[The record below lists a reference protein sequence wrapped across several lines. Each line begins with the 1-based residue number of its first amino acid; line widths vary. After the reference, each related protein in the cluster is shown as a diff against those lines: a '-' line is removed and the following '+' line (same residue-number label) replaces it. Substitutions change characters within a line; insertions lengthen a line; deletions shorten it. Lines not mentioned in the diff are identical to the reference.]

1 MDAKLTTS
9 KDRESEV
16 KKVLRWA
23 FGYDHAGFRLANQ
36 LDQYLRKA
44 GYAVTHYGPADDSE
58 SVDYVPFCI
67 AAAKA
72 VADGRADYGVVIG
85 GSGQGE
91 QMAANKV
98 RGVRAALCNDT
109 YFAKLARRDN
119 DANVLALAG
128 RMIAKEYAE
137 AILEVWIGTQF
148 EGGRHK
154 RRIGMIG
161 MYENGELLLPEA
173 RIVNL
178 QGGDL

>member
-1 MDAKLTTS
+1 MGARLTTS
-9 KDRESEV
+9 KDRESEE
-16 KKVLRWA
+16 KNVLRWA
-23 FGYDHAGFRLANQ
+23 FGYDHAGCKLAHQ
-36 LDQYLRKA
+36 LDHYLREA
-44 GYAVTHYGPADDSE
+44 GYTVTHYGPANDSV

-98 RGVRAALCNDT
+98 RGIRAALCNDI

-128 RMIAKEYAE
+128 RIIAKEYAQV
-137 AILEVWIGTQF
+137 IIDVWIGTQF
-148 EGGRHK
+148 EGGRHE
-154 RRIGMIG
+154 RRIGMID
-161 MYENGELLLPEA
+161 MYENGLLSLPEA
-173 RIVNL
+173 TVVNL
-178 QGGDL
+178 QGGDR